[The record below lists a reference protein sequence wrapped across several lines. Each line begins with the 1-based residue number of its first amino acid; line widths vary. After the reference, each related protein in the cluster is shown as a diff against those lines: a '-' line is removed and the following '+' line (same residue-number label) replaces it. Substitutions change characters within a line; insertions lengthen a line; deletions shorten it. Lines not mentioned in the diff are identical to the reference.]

1 MGSLNSGTDMAKS
14 WTADLAASFA
24 FLTRLPMPGG
34 LPSAPLAEAMRA
46 FPVAGAVIGAGTGLV
61 LAALAATGL
70 PGLAA
75 AGRPRSRRALSASRQ

>member
-1 MGSLNSGTDMAKS
+1 MAKS

-46 FPVAGAVIGAGTGLV
+46 LLVDREGVTLRVEGAVTLDDAVEIVRAM
-61 LAALAATGL
+61 
-70 PGLAA
+70 
-75 AGRPRSRRALSASRQ
+75 SRG